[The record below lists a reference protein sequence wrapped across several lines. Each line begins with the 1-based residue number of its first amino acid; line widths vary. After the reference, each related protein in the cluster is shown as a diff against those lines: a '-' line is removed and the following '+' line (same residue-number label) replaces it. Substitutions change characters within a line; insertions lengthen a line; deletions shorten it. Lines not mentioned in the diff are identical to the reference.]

1 MTKAGS
7 VKRFRMSTRRGL
19 AAGVAVLVL
28 GLVAGCSASTDSTSA
43 EPVASEP
50 VASSPVA
57 SSPVAVPTEGAPEP
71 GTADAAAWEALIGE
85 DGEYMSAAMYD
96 AVLKEFGTVEPYV
109 TILAAENHHSDM
121 LAMHLRRAGYEVP
134 TNPYLGKV
142 DAPSDLVAA
151 ANAWAEGEKRNVAM
165 YDALAKQ
172 AKDDAQLTMMFTHLK
187 GASQNAHLP
196 LFEAAAVNGGQLDQ
210 SEMAK
215 WSNSMI
221 MMGAEMGEMGGMGSM
236 GGSGMGGSGGA
247 HDMSGHD
254 MSSMSP
260 SPSN

>member
-7 VKRFRMSTRRGL
+7 VKRFRMSTRSGL

-57 SSPVAVPTEGAPEP
+57 VPTEGAPEP
-71 GTADAAAWEALIGE
+71 GTADAAAWEALMGE

-109 TILAAENHHSDM
+109 TILAAENHHSDI

-196 LFEAAAVNGGQLDQ
+196 LFEAAAVNGGQLDPEAM
-210 SEMAK
+210 SAFPAG
-215 WSNSMI
+215 
-221 MMGAEMGEMGGMGSM
+221 GAGMGH
-236 GGSGMGGSGGA
+236 GGGHAHSGG
-247 HDMSGHD
+247 
-254 MSSMSP
+254 
-260 SPSN
+260 